1 MRFDVLVVGGGPAGL
16 IAARDVAGQGYDVL
30 LVEEHPEIGEPVQCS
45 GLFSIRGLKQ
55 LEVDLPRW
63 AIAGVIRGGR
73 FFSPGGEELEAYSKL
88 DRAYVVE
95 RRLFDKELAKQA
107 ARAGARIALKT
118 RAKGLRIAEK
128 AKVALESG
136 GREEVVEVEVV
147 IAADGVRSRVASQLG
162 LSTPRRIVAAAQV
175 EVESAEVEEDI
186 AELYLGSRWA
196 PNFYAW
202 LLPKGEVCEVGVG
215 VRGGGHSPRV
225 YLERFMK
232 EHPIAGQKITGQS
245 QLEYVKGAFPVAQPK
260 DTFAERVLLVG
271 DAGGFVK
278 ASTGGG
284 VITGGISARLAARA
298 CCLALEEGDFSAQF
312 FRENY
317 ERAWKAELGRELEV
331 HELIRRV
338 FDSLSDSEI
347 DALFKV
353 AREEDIPSLMVKFP
367 DTDRPYEFFM
377 QLLEKERFV
386 RAIER
391 FLRLE
396 I

>member
-1 MRFDVLVVGGGPAGL
+1 MRVDVLVAGGGPAGL
-16 IAARDVAGQGYDVL
+16 IAARDVAERGYDVL

-45 GLFSIRGLKQ
+45 GLFSLRGLRQ
-55 LEVDLPRW
+55 LGIRLPGRV
-63 AIAGVIRGGR
+63 IAGTIRGGR
-73 FFSPGGEELEAYSKL
+73 FFSPGGEVFEAYSKQ

-107 ARAGARIALKT
+107 ARKGARIALKT
-118 RAKGLRIAEK
+118 RVRGIKIGGR
-128 AKVALESG
+128 AKVVLESG
-136 GREEVVEVEVV
+136 GRREVAEAEVV
-147 IAADGVRSRVASQLG
+147 IAADGVRSGIARQLG
-162 LSTPRRIVAAAQV
+162 LSTPRTVVAAAQV

-186 AELYLGSRWA
+186 AELYFGRRWA

-202 LLPKGEVCEVGVG
+202 LLPKGDVCEVGVG
-215 VRGGGHSPRV
+215 VRSSEHPPRI
-225 YLERFMK
+225 YLERFMR
-232 EHPIAGQKITGQS
+232 EHPVARRKLTGGS
-245 QLEYVKGAFPVAQPK
+245 QLEYNAGAFPVALPRQ
-260 DTFAERVLLVG
+260 TFGERVLLAG

-284 VITGGISARLAARA
+284 VITGGISAMLAARA
-298 CCLALEEGDFSAQF
+298 ACLALERGDFSAHF

-331 HELIRRV
+331 HALIRKI

-353 AREEDIPSLMVKFP
+353 AHEEDIASLMVQYP

-377 QLLEKERFV
+377 QLLQKERFV
-386 RAIER
+386 RMIER
-391 FLRLE
+391 FLTLGR
-396 I
+396 

>member
-55 LEVDLPRW
+55 LEVDLPRR

-118 RAKGLRIAEK
+118 RAKGLRLGEK
-128 AKVALESG
+128 AKVALESS
-136 GREEVVEVEVV
+136 GREEVVEAEVV

-162 LSTPRRIVAAAQV
+162 LSTPRRIVAATQV

-186 AELYLGSRWA
+186 AELYFGSRWA

-202 LLPKGEVCEVGVG
+202 LLPKGEVCEVGVC
-215 VRGGGHSPRV
+215 VRGGGHPPRV
-225 YLERFMK
+225 YLERFMR
-232 EHPIAGQKITGQS
+232 EHPIAGRKITGRS
-245 QLEYVKGAFPVAQPK
+245 RLEYVKGAFPVARPK

>member
-1 MRFDVLVVGGGPAGL
+1 VLVV
-16 IAARDVAGQGYDVL
+16 
-30 LVEEHPEIGEPVQCS
+30 EEHAEIGEPVQCS
-45 GLFSIRGLKQ
+45 GLFSVRGLRQ
-55 LEVDLPRW
+55 LGVRLPKHV
-63 AIAGVIRGGR
+63 ITGVIRGGR
-73 FFSPGGEELEAYSKL
+73 FFSPGGDVFEAYSKL

-107 ARAGARIALKT
+107 ARKGARIALKT
-118 RAKGLRIAEK
+118 RARGVKIADR
-128 AKVALESG
+128 AKVVLESG
-136 GREEVVEVEVV
+136 GRKEVAEAEVV

-162 LSTPRRIVAAAQV
+162 LSTPKKIVAAAQV
-175 EVESAEVEEDI
+175 EVESAEVEEDV
-186 AELYLGSRWA
+186 AELYFGRRWA

-215 VRGGGHSPRV
+215 VRKGKHPPRV
-225 YLERFMK
+225 YLERFMR
-232 EHPIAGQKITGQS
+232 EHPIARRKITGRS

-284 VITGGISARLAARA
+284 VVTGGISAMLAARA
-298 CCLALEEGDFSAQF
+298 ACLAIEEGDFSARF

-331 HELIRRV
+331 HELMRKI
-338 FDSLSDSEI
+338 FDSLSDEEL
-347 DALFKV
+347 DTLFKI
-353 AREEDIPSLMVKFP
+353 AHEEDIASLMVQYP

-391 FLRLE
+391 FLKLE
-396 I
+396 A